1 MRQLWRIAGLVVP
14 IAWAIGGACAFA
26 EPRIGTVV
34 QKSFKGA
41 VGTRVA
47 ASTERLYFGHEVF
60 AQETVTTP
68 ANGATVMRFHDQTQ
82 LQVGANST
90 VVLDRF
96 VYDPNADSSD
106 ASIKFAKGVFRYIA
120 GQAKTEENIKLS
132 TPTTTLTIRGT
143 KFLVYVADDGATTVS
158 VIEGAVDV
166 QPCGPAKPTNA
177 SEGQIYHV
185 SPSCDVTQVAF
196 APVDPAIVSDYS
208 TTEDNGGLTGPG
220 SSGKGSTAA
229 GPPAAGPPAAGPPA
243 AGPPA
248 AGPPA
253 AGPPKPGPKPGSKPG
268 KGPDSAHKDEGHEK
282 GDDHH
287 NEGAN
292 SPS

>member
-1 MRQLWRIAGLVVP
+1 MRRMWRVACLVIP
-14 IAWAIGGACAFA
+14 IALAIGGASAFA

-47 ASTERLYFGHEVF
+47 ASTEPLYFGHEVF
-60 AQETVTTP
+60 AQETVATP

-82 LQVGANST
+82 LQIGANST

-96 VYDPNADSSD
+96 VYDPNADSAD

-120 GQAKTEENIKLS
+120 GQAKTEENVKLS

-185 SPSCDVTQVAF
+185 SRACDVTRAAF
-196 APVDPAIVSDYS
+196 APTDPAIVSDYS

-220 SSGKGSTAA
+220 GSGT
-229 GPPAAGPPAAGPPA
+229 GPPAAGPPAAGPPS
-243 AGPPA
+243 G
-248 AGPPA
+248 GR
-253 AGPPKPGPKPGSKPG
+253 GGGG
-268 KGPDSAHKDEGHEK
+268 FGNKGGHS
-282 GDDHH
+282 DHT
-287 NEGAN
+287 N
-292 SPS
+292 

>member
-1 MRQLWRIAGLVVP
+1 MRRMWRVGGLVIP
-14 IAWAIGGACAFA
+14 IALSIGGACAFA

-47 ASTERLYFGHEVF
+47 ASSEPLYFGHEVF
-60 AQETVTTP
+60 AQETVATP

-82 LQVGANST
+82 LQIGASST

-96 VYDPNADSSD
+96 VYDPNVDSAD

-120 GQAKTEENIKLS
+120 GQAKTEENVKLS

-177 SEGQIYHV
+177 SEGQTYRV
-185 SPSCDVTQVAF
+185 STSCDVTQVAF
-196 APVDPAIVSDYS
+196 APVDPAVVSDYS

-220 SSGKGSTAA
+220 GSGTGPTGG
-229 GPPAAGPPAAGPPA
+229 GPPAVGG
-243 AGPPA
+243 G
-248 AGPPA
+248 G
-253 AGPPKPGPKPGSKPG
+253 GFGGG
-268 KGPDSAHKDEGHEK
+268 GGNDHGH
-282 GDDHH
+282 
-287 NEGAN
+287 
-292 SPS
+292 SQ